1 MQDLI
6 KRYFWVL
13 GAITV
18 AACATFLAVAT
29 SFFAE
34 AVALSDPDH
43 GPKITPVSG
52 GQTVI
57 AKAGHSKE
65 GAALAQ
71 RDMFCSECLPKVE
84 EAPKPGDTSGGVV
97 NTSLPLQLLATNVG
111 ATPKESFATIIN
123 TENQEQGSFEVGDK
137 VPGASG
143 GITEIHYKYV
153 EFQNAGHI
161 ERVVLQG
168 AIAPE
173 PPKPVA
179 VAEQAGSGSGDDLD
193 TALIKKID
201 DNNYEIDK
209 SLIQKVL
216 ENPMAVAKN
225 ARVVPA
231 IKNGKPDGFKLYAIK
246 KDSVFDKMG
255 LTNGDTLESIN
266 SYELTSADK
275 ALEVYTKV
283 RDATSLQ
290 VEITRRG
297 KPVTINYTIK

>member
-18 AACATFLAVAT
+18 AASATFLAVAT
-29 SFFAE
+29 SYLAE
-34 AVALSDPDH
+34 ASALSDPDH
-43 GPKITPVSG
+43 GPKVTPVSG
-52 GQTVI
+52 GPTVI
-57 AKAGHSKE
+57 AKAGHAKE

-84 EAPKPGDTSGGVV
+84 DVPKPGDNSAIV
-97 NTSLPLQLLATNVG
+97 NTSLPIQLLATNVG
-111 ATPKESFATIIN
+111 AAAKQSFATIIN
-123 TENQEQGSFEVGDK
+123 TENQEQGSFQVGDK

-143 GITEIHYKYV
+143 AITEIHYKYV

-168 AIAPE
+168 ATPPE
-173 PPKPVA
+173 PPKPAVVA
-179 VAEQAGSGSGDDLD
+179 DAGSGSGDDLD
-193 TALIKKID
+193 TGLIKKID

-209 SLIQKVL
+209 SLINKVL

-266 SYELTSADK
+266 GFELTSADK

-290 VEITRRG
+290 VDITRRG